1 MPSPWTEVDDTS
13 RFYFTGLGI
22 LMKGITF
29 TPDEASLLRYLC
41 KHAEKSDE
49 DYLGA
54 IRVVR
59 ADRAASRLLDQLIRT
74 LKAHGK
80 GPELKAYYDR
90 AA

>member
-1 MPSPWTEVDDTS
+1 MPSPSNED

-22 LMKGITF
+22 LIKGVVF
-29 TPDEASLLRYLC
+29 TPDEMRLLRYFC

-49 DYLGA
+49 EYLGA
-54 IRVVR
+54 VRVVR
-59 ADRAASRLLDQLIRT
+59 ADRAAKRLLDQLIRT

-80 GPELKAYYDR
+80 EPELRAYYDR